1 MLKELS
7 ETFKKNVWVVA
18 FDMDQTC
25 LDIHTSGVAIR
36 DGSSFTPPYG
46 CYIPIRTG
54 KEVVSHVKESVR
66 QLIPFLLQNNIAVA
80 ICTNTDVT
88 MATHPS
94 LMGGRE
100 LVEYIFRNAF
110 PEFEDICS
118 RLTIE
123 AWRGTYE
130 SVQVS

>member
-7 ETFKKNVWVVA
+7 EAFKKNVWVVA

-36 DGSSFTPPYG
+36 DGSSFTPPYS
-46 CYIPIRTG
+46 CYVPIRTG
-54 KEVVSHVKESVR
+54 KEVVSHVKESIR

-110 PEFEDICS
+110 PEFKDICS

-130 SVQVS
+130 SVQVG